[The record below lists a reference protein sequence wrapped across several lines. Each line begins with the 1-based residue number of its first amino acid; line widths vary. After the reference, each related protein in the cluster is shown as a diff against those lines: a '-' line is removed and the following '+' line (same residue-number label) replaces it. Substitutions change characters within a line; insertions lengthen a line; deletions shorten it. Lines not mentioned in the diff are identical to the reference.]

1 MTTAI
6 TSILTVTTS
15 SNSTTIIITMT
26 TMSPNICQMTVSGTM
41 LKMFCALSHLIY
53 IGIIITSVLL
63 LSQLIME

>member
-26 TMSPNICQMTVSGTM
+26 TIY
-41 LKMFCALSHLIY
+41 HL
-53 IGIIITSVLL
+53 TFAK
-63 LSQLIME
+63 